1 MWFGLVV
8 LIGCQ
13 VERDSSCSLPAF
25 QGYNGGVSG
34 LAGGPAAIDKEVVA
48 GDERGGG

>member
-25 QGYNGGVSG
+25 QGYNGGVSRS
-34 LAGGPAAIDKEVVA
+34 AAGPAAIDEEGVSSDK
-48 GDERGGG
+48 RGGG